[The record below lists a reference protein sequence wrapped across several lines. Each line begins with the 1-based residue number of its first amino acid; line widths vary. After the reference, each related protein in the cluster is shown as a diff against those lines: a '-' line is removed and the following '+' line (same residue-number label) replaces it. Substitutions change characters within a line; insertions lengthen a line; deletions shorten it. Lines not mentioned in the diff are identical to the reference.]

1 MKILVT
7 GKDGFLGKNLKE
19 FITWDAGNE
28 WVYVGRNDYDLVDS
42 HAVGQLYKDHN
53 PDTIVHL
60 AGMAS
65 ARNNDSSFIDANIK
79 GTYNLLT
86 LAPKQIDFVF
96 ASSVL
101 VYGDNNSCTHE
112 FDKLNPNS
120 PYAVS
125 KVTCE
130 QLVTLFYKQGK
141 IRPRILRFCGI
152 VGPHLK
158 HGRIYSI
165 VKGERNINMFG
176 KKPGNYCPIITT
188 KTACKAINK
197 AIRSNKAKLLC
208 NVTPAQDTISIEQV
222 FDILEKELNIKL
234 NVNWNNDNSPAEYI
248 CCHNSMLRYELD
260 IDVTESSRDALKNG
274 LKLYLKNEHKTLT
287 PV

>member
-7 GKDGFLGKNLKE
+7 GKDGFLGKNLKDFVAKGDKNTWV
-19 FITWDAGNE
+19 FI
-28 WVYVGRNDYDLVDS
+28 GRNDYDLVDS
-42 HAVGQLYKDHN
+42 KAVAELYSVHK
-53 PDTIVHL
+53 PDTVVHL

-112 FDKLNPNS
+112 FDKLTPNS
-120 PYAVS
+120 PYAIS

-130 QLVTLFYKQGK
+130 QLLTLFYKLGK

-152 VGPHLK
+152 VGPYMK

-165 VKGERNINMFG
+165 LNGERNINMFG
-176 KKPGNYCPIITT
+176 RKPGNYCPMITSE
-188 KTACKAINK
+188 TACKVIVK
-197 AIRSNKAKLLC
+197 ATKSNKAKILC

-222 FDILEKELNIKL
+222 FDILQKELDITLNI
-234 NVNWNNDNSPAEYI
+234 NWNNDNSPSEYI

-260 IDVTESSRDALKNG
+260 VDITESSRDALKHG
-274 LKLYLKNEHKTLT
+274 LKLYLRNEHQTLT
-287 PV
+287 TV